1 VAADFKTT
9 QFVDPQHGAR
19 TLPSQARH
27 RCFGQVAPTPTRLVS
42 EKLAELLHARL
53 TVFTGAD
60 HMGPFTR
67 RTEVN
72 ALILSHLTGVQSRL
86 QQA

>member
-1 VAADFKTT
+1 MFRPSRADTYPPGQRKIGGTS
-9 QFVDPQHGAR
+9 AR
-19 TLPSQARH
+19 
-27 RCFGQVAPTPTRLVS
+27 
-42 EKLAELLHARL
+42 RL

-60 HMGPFTR
+60 HMGPFTH
-67 RTEVN
+67 RTDVN